1 MLDLEGIKIV
11 EGKIFICREFFS
23 IWLYWC
29 QRNENDRTCVHM
41 YILRSSEVWRGK
53 CKCHKD
59 AVGGRPIR
67 WNQRKCVEPQ
77 GREGDP
83 KMQRTCAVPLEDFI
97 FHFSPG
103 TIPEELWSPRPSE
116 SEYSTQSVAWS
127 FESARQWKREP
138 FSVSG
143 SSRINCR
150 FRFSGKEE
158 ESNQVRSS
166 NCEDRCVL
174 KDSKR
179 HPWRHCVRPIGC
191 RSLVHWFGIPQT
203 LMWLHND
210 TVDTDEHQSESYCY
224 HLYLY

>member
-103 TIPEELWSPRPSE
+103 TIPEELWNPRPSE

-143 SSRINCR
+143 SSRINSKKR
-150 FRFSGKEE
+150 KAI
-158 ESNQVRSS
+158 RSEAQTARIDVYS
-166 NCEDRCVL
+166 KTQRGTREGIVCDPLVVVL
-174 KDSKR
+174 LFIDLAFHR
-179 HPWRHCVRPIGC
+179 HWCDYTMT
-191 RSLVHWFGIPQT
+191 Q
-203 LMWLHND
+203 
-210 TVDTDEHQSESYCY
+210 
-224 HLYLY
+224 